1 MKRAIVVEGG
11 AMRGRQ
17 LRERERP
24 GLAGQLHGVPGGPRV
39 SGGGD
44 GAGSLQPWNV
54 AAGARQSGVQRLC
67 CG

>member
-24 GLAGQLHGVPGGPRV
+24 GLAGQLLELPCGARV

-44 GAGSLQPWNV
+44 GAYSLQPWHIP
-54 AAGARQSGVQRLC
+54 ARAQQGRVR
-67 CG
+67 